1 MTIKL
6 KPCERICGFCAP
18 AARQVFGSIVEM
30 FEHVREAHADKR
42 EFWLQLVLAQKE
54 EFECVGRDVDD
65 VVDDADYD
73 EDLVQ
78 DDDEDDDEDEDEDE
92 DDDYVDEDDDEVV
105 QEK

>member
-30 FEHVREAHADKR
+30 FEHVREAHAEKR
-42 EFWLQLVLAQKE
+42 EFWLQLVLEQKE
-54 EFECVGRDVDD
+54 EWEAG
-65 VVDDADYD
+65 AAN
-73 EDLVQ
+73 
-78 DDDEDDDEDEDEDE
+78 DDEDDDEDEDEDE